1 MIKLLKFLK
10 STEIGCREGAAQR
23 KLECEQRND
32 EERENEL
39 CDWVIAEVRIQE
51 G

>member
-1 MIKLLKFLK
+1 MIKLLKFPK

-32 EERENEL
+32 EERENL